1 MLWARLLSFFRGI
14 APHLADKP
22 LPGYDLAGVGREDKK
37 RVNNFGAQGQDAII
51 APENFLLGVEPKTA
65 ELQPAFL
72 KQCVRR
78 PARVHHRIFTNN
90 SDLIHCFQC
99 A

>member
-1 MLWARLLSFFRGI
+1 MGQVAVFYRGI

-37 RVNNFGAQGQDAII
+37 RVNNFGAQGQDTII

-72 KQCVRR
+72 KQCVR
-78 PARVHHRIFTNN
+78 
-90 SDLIHCFQC
+90 
-99 A
+99 